1 MVSHS
6 EHIRE
11 IERVSRGLP
20 VRRDETVV
28 KSWLRCLEHH
38 RLDPA
43 QSCEAYIVPET
54 RLREHRQQSEDLI
67 AIARSGLETCSA
79 RWRGRTTCCC
89 FPTAKA

>member
-43 QSCEAYIVPET
+43 QVVKPISF
-54 RLREHRQQSEDLI
+54 RKRDL
-67 AIARSGLETCSA
+67 GN
-79 RWRGRTTCCC
+79 
-89 FPTAKA
+89 TANNRRI